1 MVPGGN
7 GGSESRMLRVNAGSR
22 VAGEAGAGG
31 QQAIAGLLALIR
43 RRKWLIGAIVA
54 SMAGL
59 SAIYAASIT
68 PKFIAEGQLLI
79 DTQQSRS
86 LDFGDGTNVVDNSMI
101 DSQVEILKSERN
113 LKAVIKD
120 LKLVDAAKERIA
132 ARDKNDNVPSVLK
145 AILPFW
151 FQNAP
156 QSEFELERRVIAGL
170 KDSLKVQRVGSSFV
184 IGLFYKSPNP
194 QQAADIVNQLAE
206 SYIVDQLE
214 SKYQATRRA
223 SIWLQDRIAELR
235 EQALAADR
243 AVQDFKAKNDIV
255 NTGRGLVSDQQLSE
269 VNSQLIQSRAQVAE
283 AQARYERVQSII
295 KQGSALGA
303 SDEAVAD
310 VLSNSIITRLRGQY
324 LDAVKREAEWNKRY
338 GEDHVAVVNLR
349 SDIAGLQRAIF
360 TELTRIAES
369 YKSDFQIAKARED
382 SLNQSLEQLVT
393 ENKLGAQKQVEL
405 RELESTAQSYR
416 ALYDNFLQRFMQA
429 TQRQSFPLTEARLI
443 TEAARPLA
451 PAEPKVGLIVAG
463 GTMLGLVFGLLAA
476 FWRESMNR
484 SIRSP
489 AEVEQHLGLDCLGVL
504 PKLTIAASV
513 APTLVT
519 STSETGTAFDSATGI
534 LRQVLT
540 DPFSRYTETLRA
552 VKVSADISI
561 LGRAKVIGITSTL
574 PKEGKS
580 TIAANF
586 AQLIAHSGARAALV
600 DLDLRNPSLTRRITP
615 NVKAGLLELIVG
627 RATVDEV
634 SHVDPI
640 TGLRFFPSLV
650 AGHIVHTNE
659 ILASAEMAATIEKL
673 KDSVDYL
680 ILDLPPVAPVV
691 DVQACSHLVD
701 CFVYVLEWGRSNRD
715 LVGNIL
721 DNNPK
726 ISEKV
731 LGCLLNKADLAA
743 LRNLE
748 NYGGK
753 YYYYKY
759 HSRYGADT

>member
-1 MVPGGN
+1 
-7 GGSESRMLRVNAGSR
+7 MLRVNSGSR
-22 VAGEAGAGG
+22 VAAEAAYGG
-31 QQAIAGLLALIR
+31 QQVITAFLSIVR
-43 RRKWLIGAIVA
+43 RRKWLIGAIVVVF
-54 SMAGL
+54 AGL
-59 SAIYAASIT
+59 AALYAASAT
-68 PKFIAEGQLLI
+68 PQYIAEGQLLI
-79 DTQQSRS
+79 DAQQART
-86 LDFGDGTNVVDNSMI
+86 LDFAEGGGATVDAGMI
-101 DSQVEILKSERN
+101 DSQVEILKSERII
-113 LKAVIKD
+113 KAVIKEM
-120 LKLVDAAKERIA
+120 KLVEATKARLAAQQAK
-132 ARDKNDNVPSVLK
+132 DKSPGILK
-145 AILPFW
+145 TIFPLW
-151 FQNAP
+151 FQQAP
-156 QSEFELERRVIAGL
+156 LSDFEIERRVIGAFKGSM
-170 KDSLKVQRVGSSFV
+170 KIQRVGSSFV
-184 IGLFYKSPNP
+184 ITLNYKSPNA
-194 QQAADIVNQLAE
+194 QQAADIVNQQAE

-269 VNSQLIQSRAQVAE
+269 VNTQLVQARAQVAE
-283 AQARYERVQSII
+283 AQARYERVQNII
-295 KQGSALGA
+295 KQGTALGA
-303 SDEAVAD
+303 SDEAVSD
-310 VLSNSIITRLRGQY
+310 VLSNPIITRLRGQY
-324 LDAVKREAEWNKRY
+324 LDAVKREAEWTKRY

-349 SDIAGLQRAIF
+349 SEISGLQRAIF
-360 TELTRIAES
+360 NELTRIAES
-369 YKSDFQIAKARED
+369 YKSDLQIAKARED
-382 SLNQSLEQLVT
+382 SLNQSLDQLVS
-393 ENKLGAQKQVEL
+393 ENKLSAQKQVEL

-416 ALYDNFLQRFMQA
+416 ALYDSFLQRFMQA
-429 TQRQSFPLTEARLI
+429 TQRLSFPMTEARLI
-443 TEAARPLA
+443 TEASRPLA
-451 PAEPKVGLIVAG
+451 PSEPKSGLIIAG
-463 GTMLGLVFGLLAA
+463 GTMLGLMMGLLVA

-489 AEVEQHLGLDCLGVL
+489 AQVEQHLGLDCLGVL
-504 PKLTIAASV
+504 PKLSVSATATASTQP
-513 APTLVT
+513 AP
-519 STSETGTAFDSATGI
+519 SGERASAFDSATGI

-586 AQLIAHSGARAALV
+586 AQLIAHSGARAMLV
-600 DLDLRNPSLTRRITP
+600 DMDLRNPSLTRRITP
-615 NVKAGLLELIVG
+615 NVKVGLLELIVG
-627 RATVDEV
+627 RATLDEV

-640 TGLRFFPSLV
+640 TGMHFVPSLV

-673 KDSVDYL
+673 KEGVDYL

-701 CFVYVLEWGRSNRD
+701 CFVYVLEWGRTNRD

-743 LRNLE
+743 LRSLE

-753 YYYYKY
+753 YYYYQY

>member
-1 MVPGGN
+1 
-7 GGSESRMLRVNAGSR
+7 MLRVNSGSR
-22 VAGEAGAGG
+22 VAAEAAYGG
-31 QQAIAGLLALIR
+31 QQVITAFLSIVR
-43 RRKWLIGAIVA
+43 RRKWLIGAIVVVF
-54 SMAGL
+54 AGL
-59 SAIYAASIT
+59 AALYAASAT
-68 PKFIAEGQLLI
+68 PQYIAEGQLLI
-79 DTQQSRS
+79 DAQQART
-86 LDFGDGTNVVDNSMI
+86 LDFAEGGGATVDPGMI
-101 DSQVEILKSERN
+101 DSQVEILKSERII
-113 LKAVIKD
+113 KAVIKEM
-120 LKLVDAAKERIA
+120 KLVEATKARLAAQQAK
-132 ARDKNDNVPSVLK
+132 DKSPGILK
-145 AILPFW
+145 TIFPLW
-151 FQNAP
+151 FQQAP
-156 QSEFELERRVIAGL
+156 LSDFEIERRVIGAFKGSM
-170 KDSLKVQRVGSSFV
+170 KIQRVGSSFV
-184 IGLFYKSPNP
+184 ITLNYKSPNA
-194 QQAADIVNQLAE
+194 QQAADIVNQQAE

-269 VNSQLIQSRAQVAE
+269 VNTQLVQARAQVAE
-283 AQARYERVQSII
+283 AQARYERVQNII
-295 KQGSALGA
+295 KQGTALGA
-303 SDEAVAD
+303 SDEAVSD
-310 VLSNSIITRLRGQY
+310 VLSNPIITRLRGQY
-324 LDAVKREAEWNKRY
+324 LDAVKREAEWTKRY

-349 SDIAGLQRAIF
+349 SEISGLQRAIF
-360 TELTRIAES
+360 NELTRIAES
-369 YKSDFQIAKARED
+369 YKSDLQIAKARED
-382 SLNQSLEQLVT
+382 SLNQSLDQLVS
-393 ENKLGAQKQVEL
+393 ENKLSAQKQVEL

-416 ALYDNFLQRFMQA
+416 ALYDSFLQRFMQA
-429 TQRQSFPLTEARLI
+429 TQRLSFPMTEARLI
-443 TEAARPLA
+443 TEASRPLA
-451 PAEPKVGLIVAG
+451 PSEPKSGLIIAG
-463 GTMLGLVFGLLAA
+463 GTMLGLMMGLLVA

-489 AEVEQHLGLDCLGVL
+489 AQVEQHLGLDCLGVL
-504 PKLTIAASV
+504 PKLSISATATASTQP
-513 APTLVT
+513 AP
-519 STSETGTAFDSATGI
+519 SGERASAFDSATGI

-586 AQLIAHSGARAALV
+586 AQLIAHSGARAMLV
-600 DLDLRNPSLTRRITP
+600 DMDLRNPSLTRRITP
-615 NVKAGLLELIVG
+615 NVKVGLLELIVG
-627 RATVDEV
+627 RATLDEV

-640 TGLRFFPSLV
+640 TGMHFVPSLV

-673 KDSVDYL
+673 KEGVDYL

-701 CFVYVLEWGRSNRD
+701 CFVYVLEWGRTNRD

-743 LRNLE
+743 LRSLE

-753 YYYYKY
+753 YYYYQY

>member
-1 MVPGGN
+1 
-7 GGSESRMLRVNAGSR
+7 MLRVNSGSR
-22 VAGEAGAGG
+22 VAAEAAYGG
-31 QQAIAGLLALIR
+31 QQVITAFLSIIR

-54 SMAGL
+54 VFAGL
-59 SAIYAASIT
+59 SALYAIVAT
-68 PKFIAEGQLLI
+68 PQFIAEGQLLM
-79 DTQQSRS
+79 DSQQART
-86 LDFGDGTNVVDNSMI
+86 LDFAEGVAASVDAAMI
-101 DSQVEILKSERN
+101 DSQVEVLKSERII
-113 LKAVIKD
+113 KAVIKEM
-120 LKLVDAAKERIA
+120 KLVEAMKARLA
-132 ARDKNDNVPSVLK
+132 AREANDSTPGFLK
-145 AILPFW
+145 AIFPFW
-151 FQNAP
+151 FQPVPLSDFEIERSVINA
-156 QSEFELERRVIAGL
+156 FKAN
-170 KDSLKVQRVGSSFV
+170 LKVQRVGSSFV
-184 IGLFYKSPNP
+184 ILLNYKSPNA
-194 QQAADIVNQLAE
+194 QQAADIVNQQAE

-269 VNSQLIQSRAQVAE
+269 VNSQLVQARAQVAE
-283 AQARYERVQSII
+283 AQARYERVQNII
-295 KQGSALGA
+295 KQGTALGA
-303 SDEAVAD
+303 SDEAVSD
-310 VLSNSIITRLRGQY
+310 VLSNPIITRLRGQY
-324 LDAVKREAEWNKRY
+324 LDAVKREAEWTKRY

-349 SDIAGLQRAIF
+349 SEISGLQRAIF
-360 TELTRIAES
+360 NELTRIAES
-369 YKSDFQIAKARED
+369 YKSDLQIAKARED
-382 SLNQSLEQLVT
+382 SLNQSLDQLVS
-393 ENKLGAQKQVEL
+393 ENKLSAQKQVEL

-416 ALYDNFLQRFMQA
+416 ALYDSFLQRFMQA
-429 TQRQSFPLTEARLI
+429 TQRLSFPMTEARLI
-443 TEAARPLA
+443 TEASRPLA
-451 PAEPKVGLIVAG
+451 PSEPKSGLIIAG
-463 GTMLGLVFGLLAA
+463 GTMLGLMMGLLVA

-489 AEVEQHLGLDCLGVL
+489 AQVEQHLGLDCLGVL
-504 PKLTIAASV
+504 PKLSVSATATSSTQPAPSGERAS
-513 APTLVT
+513 
-519 STSETGTAFDSATGI
+519 AFDSATGI

-586 AQLIAHSGARAALV
+586 AQLIAHSGARAMLV
-600 DLDLRNPSLTRRITP
+600 DMDLRNPSLTRRITP
-615 NVKAGLLELIVG
+615 NVKIGLLELIVG
-627 RATVDEV
+627 RATLEEV

-640 TGLRFFPSLV
+640 TGMHFVPSLV

-659 ILASAEMAATIEKL
+659 ILASAEMAAMIEKL
-673 KDSVDYL
+673 KSGVDYL

-701 CFVYVLEWGRSNRD
+701 CFVYVLEWGRTNRD

-743 LRNLE
+743 LRSLE

-753 YYYYKY
+753 YYYYQY

>member
-1 MVPGGN
+1 
-7 GGSESRMLRVNAGSR
+7 MLRVNSGSR
-22 VAGEAGAGG
+22 VAADSDFNGL
-31 QQAIAGLLALIR
+31 QIVSNLLAVVR
-43 RRKWLIGAIVA
+43 RRKWLIAAIAA
-54 SMAGL
+54 SIAGL
-59 SAIYAASIT
+59 SAFYALSAT
-68 PKFIAEGQLLI
+68 PLFIAEGQLLI

-86 LDFGDGTNVVDNSMI
+86 LDLGDGGGVSISADAGMI
-101 DSQVEILKSERN
+101 DSQVEILKSERII
-113 LKAVIKD
+113 KAVIKE
-120 LKLVDAAKERIA
+120 LKLVEAMKDRLAAQA
-132 ARDKNDNVPSVLK
+132 ANDKVPGFLK
-145 AILPFW
+145 AIFPFW
-151 FQNAP
+151 FQQA
-156 QSEFELERRVIAGL
+156 QLSDFELERRVIDGL
-170 KDSLKVQRVGSSFV
+170 KANIKVQRVGASFA
-184 IGLFYKSPNP
+184 ILLSHKSPDG
-194 QQAADIVNQLAE
+194 QRSADIVNQQAE

-223 SIWLQDRIAELR
+223 SVWLQDRIAELR

-243 AVQDFKAKNDIV
+243 AVQDFKARNDIV
-255 NTGRGLVSDQQLSE
+255 DTGRGLVSDQQLSE
-269 VNSQLIQSRAQVAE
+269 VNTQLIQARAQVAE
-283 AQARYERVQSII
+283 SRARFERVQSII

-303 SDEAVAD
+303 SDEAVSD
-310 VLSNSIITRLRGQY
+310 VLSNEIITRLRGQY
-324 LDAVKREAEWNKRY
+324 LDAVKRAAEWTKRY

-349 SDIAGLQRAIF
+349 SEISGLQRAIF
-360 TELTRIAES
+360 TELNRIAES

-382 SLNQSLEQLVT
+382 SLSQSLKQLVA
-393 ENKLGAQKQVEL
+393 ENKLSANKQVEL

-416 ALYDNFLQRFMQA
+416 TLYDNFLERFMQT
-429 TQRQSFPLTEARLI
+429 TQRLSFPMTEARMI
-443 TEAARPLA
+443 TSASRPLT

-463 GTMLGLVFGLLAA
+463 GTVFGLALGLLAA

-484 SIRSP
+484 TIRSP

-504 PKLTIAASV
+504 PKLAVSATASSAPSAASGNR
-513 APTLVT
+513 T
-519 STSETGTAFDSATGI
+519 SAFESATGI

-586 AQLIAHSGARAALV
+586 AQLIAHSGARALLV
-600 DLDLRNPSLTRRITP
+600 DMDLRNPSLTRRITP
-615 NVKAGLLELIVG
+615 NVKSGLLELIVG
-627 RATVDEV
+627 RATMDEV
-634 SHVDPI
+634 SHLDPI
-640 TGLRFFPSLV
+640 TGLRFVPSLV

-659 ILASAEMAATIEKL
+659 ILASAEMAATIEKF
-673 KDSVDYL
+673 KEDADYV

-691 DVQACSHLVD
+691 DVQACAHLVD
-701 CFVYVLEWGRSNRD
+701 CFVYVLEWGRTNRD

-726 ISEKV
+726 MSEKV

-743 LRNLE
+743 LRSLE

-753 YYYYKY
+753 YYYYQY